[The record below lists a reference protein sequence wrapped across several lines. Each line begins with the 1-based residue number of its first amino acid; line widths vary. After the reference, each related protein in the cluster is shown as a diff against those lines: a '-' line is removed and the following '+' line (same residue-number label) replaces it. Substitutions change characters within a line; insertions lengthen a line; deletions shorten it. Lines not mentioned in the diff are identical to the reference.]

1 MTSFDSFL
9 DAAWNDHADR
19 PAEVAERLAGSTA
32 VVAAPENVVPYARIV
47 THVYGE
53 HLGEWRS
60 GIALL
65 EKLRELPLARGRED
79 IATALR
85 RNVAALRYGEG
96 DPHALD
102 HLGVEDRI
110 AALATASSA
119 LVSRDD
125 CRRGLAAYAAALAA
139 AEAGL
144 PEGSPAIRA
153 LAVGGNNLAAALE
166 ERPDRTIEETRGM
179 VNAAESGLKYWK
191 IAGTWLEEERAEY
204 RLAKSLQQAGEHAAA
219 ASAAQRCV
227 AVCEANDAPA
237 FERFFAAAALALAQ
251 RAAGNAVAGTQ
262 AREQALAFYAKVPA
276 DEQRW
281 CDDER
286 RALGA

>member
-1 MTSFDSFL
+1 MNFEQLIET
-9 DAAWNDHADR
+9 AWTEHGDRPQEVADR
-19 PAEVAERLAGSTA
+19 LAVLLPMITSGEHVA
-32 VVAAPENVVPYARIV
+32 PFARIV

-110 AALATASSA
+110 AALASASSA
-119 LVSRDD
+119 LVSRND
-125 CRRGLAAYAAALAA
+125 CGRGLAAYAAALAA

-191 IAGTWLEEERAEY
+191 MAGTWLEEERAEY
-204 RLAKSLQQAGEHAAA
+204 RLAKSLLQAGERAAA
-219 ASAAQRCV
+219 TSAAQRCV

-237 FERFFAAAALALAQ
+237 FERFFAASALALAQ
-251 RAAGNAVAGTQ
+251 RAAGNAVAGAQ